1 MYIVPALVFEEW
13 EHGSYSAS
21 AGIGYYYIGLKS
33 DGSYTTKLYNYGP
46 MTHIECKTLDEAK
59 VICNRHWVAML
70 LKLGVI
76 KGIDT
81 SGNLH
86 SDSDKIDVLDPI
98 RNVPRWL
105 DHIL

>member
-21 AGIGYYYIGLKS
+21 AGIGYYYIGPKS
-33 DGSYTTKLYNYGP
+33 DGSYVIKLHNYGT
-46 MTHIECKTLDEAK
+46 MTPIECKTLEAAEK
-59 VICNRHWVAML
+59 ICNHHWVTML
-70 LKLGVI
+70 LKLGI
-76 KGIDT
+76 IQGIDT

-86 SDSDKIDVLDPI
+86 SDGGKIDVLDPI